1 MLSSSFESC
10 DERWRSTTRQKLED
24 VYYQEISRMRYL
36 LPFPILIAALLNSFT
51 ALGADEP
58 SFEFSLKGH
67 KFSPSELTIPADK
80 RVKLTIKNL
89 DSTPAEFESHNFK
102 AEKVIPAGGEV
113 SLYIGP
119 LKAGTYGFFDDFH
132 EDETKGTLIAK

>member
-1 MLSSSFESC
+1 MALDHTE
-10 DERWRSTTRQKLED
+10 TIED
-24 VYYQEISRMRYL
+24 FYWQGISRMCYL
-36 LPFPILIAALLNSFT
+36 LPFPILIAALLTSFT
-51 ALGADEP
+51 ALGADES
-58 SFEFSLKGH
+58 SFELRLKEH

-102 AEKVIPAGGEV
+102 AEKVVPAGGEV